1 MTCIRLQSRLIIN
14 LNKGLAYV
22 DLNSK
27 LRAMRTVL
35 AFGWNW
41 TAWQNRTQ
49 DNQSMPERLTTV

>member
-1 MTCIRLQSRLIIN
+1 MTCIRLQSRLVRY
-14 LNKGLAYV
+14 LNKGFVYV

-27 LRAMRTVL
+27 LGAMLTVL